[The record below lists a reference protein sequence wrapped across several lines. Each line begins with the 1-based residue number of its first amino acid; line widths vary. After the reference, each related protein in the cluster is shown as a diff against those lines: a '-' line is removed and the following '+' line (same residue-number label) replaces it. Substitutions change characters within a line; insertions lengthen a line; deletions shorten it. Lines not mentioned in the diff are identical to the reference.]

1 MNKQGILVFVVVA
14 VAGMAGLCGCD
25 ASSRVTMQPVV
36 ATGEGK
42 RAVLIDVVVLNAHN
56 DVLRPIFQNDGPE
69 VLAEHLMTKPNPA
82 VTEYI
87 LQAHIMTFDGEP
99 ATVSVS
105 DKGGKRN
112 AQCRVTPTIL
122 DDGSVQAALV
132 VEIDD
137 EIAAAS
143 VTIEKTQE
151 VEPLPIINRLSLETT
166 LALPAGKPILAG
178 CHCYAKE
185 PDNTPNDIS
194 HMVILV
200 RAEIVAT
207 EN

>member
-36 ATGEGK
+36 STGEGK
-42 RAVLIDVVVLNAHN
+42 RAVLIDVVVLGVHD
-56 DVLRPIFQNDGPE
+56 DVLKTFQNDGPE

-99 ATVSVS
+99 ARVSVS

-122 DDGSVQAALV
+122 DDGSVRAALV

-166 LALPAGKPILAG
+166 LALPAGKPVLAG

-185 PDNTPNDIS
+185 PADTPNDIS

-200 RAEIVAT
+200 RAEIVAVG
-207 EN
+207 N